1 MKERKTLEIKQILKE
16 NKDVLAD
23 RFKVKEIGIFGSY
36 VRGEQK
42 KKSDLDILAEFEEPI
57 SLIEFVALENYLSEL
72 IGRKVD
78 VVMKS
83 ALKQRIRKHIL
94 REVLYI

>member
-57 SLIEFVALENYLSEL
+57 RLIEFVALENYLSEL

>member
-78 VVMKS
+78 LVMKS